1 VEGLKPRVVVLG
13 CGPAGAAAAITM
25 ARAGL
30 DVVTIDPS
38 EPGWEPGEGLPAAA
52 TGALRTLGVW
62 PRFQQGG
69 HLMGSG
75 FLSCWGSAE
84 PVFRPALLDPRGP
97 SWQLDRADFNKMLR
111 TAAGEP
117 LPLRVSSARRA
128 GRSWMLRFPDRPE
141 IRADF
146 LVDAT
151 GRSGVLARL
160 LEVHRRVDSRL
171 VGIVALVAN
180 PDPQDA
186 VSVVEATPHGWWYA
200 SRVPGDRLVVALFTD
215 AAIAGRDRL
224 TSPGPWSELLGTTT
238 HAARRAGSP
247 DHRICGSV
255 RTQAA
260 GSSALDS
267 CGGVGWLAVGDA
279 ACAHDPLSSRG
290 LHDALTG
297 GIAAGEA
304 IVRAA
309 AGDAEAIDRYAREV
323 AAGYATYLSEL
334 DWYYQQEK
342 RFPGTAFWAARQGQ
356 A

>member
-1 VEGLKPRVVVLG
+1 VEGLRTRVAVLG

-30 DVVTIDPS
+30 DVVTIDPNR
-38 EPGWEPGEGLPAAA
+38 PGWEPGEGLPAAA

-62 PRFQQGG
+62 PEFQRGG
-69 HLMGSG
+69 HLRGSG

-84 PVFRPALLDPRGP
+84 PAFRPSLLDPRGP
-97 SWQLDRADFNKMLR
+97 SWQLDRAGFNRMLR

-117 LPLRVSSARRA
+117 LSRRLNSVRHD
-128 GRSWMLRFPDRPE
+128 GPPWILRFAGEPE
-141 IRADF
+141 ITAGF

-151 GRSGVLARL
+151 GRGSVLARML
-160 LEVHRRVDSRL
+160 NVGRRVDSRL
-171 VGIVALVAN
+171 VGIVALVAD
-180 PDPQDA
+180 PDPRDA
-186 VSVVEATPHGWWYA
+186 VSVVEATRHGWWYA

-224 TSPGPWSELLGTTT
+224 TSPGPWSRLLGTTELT
-238 HAARRAGSP
+238 ARRAGWP
-247 DHRICGSV
+247 DHRMLGSV

-267 CGGVGWLAVGDA
+267 FGGDGWLAVGDA

-309 AGDAEAIDRYAREV
+309 AGDPESIDRYASGV
-323 AAGYATYLSEL
+323 AAGYTRYLSEL
-334 DWYYQQEK
+334 AWYYKQEN
-342 RFPGTAFWAARQGQ
+342 RFPRTAFWAARQGQ